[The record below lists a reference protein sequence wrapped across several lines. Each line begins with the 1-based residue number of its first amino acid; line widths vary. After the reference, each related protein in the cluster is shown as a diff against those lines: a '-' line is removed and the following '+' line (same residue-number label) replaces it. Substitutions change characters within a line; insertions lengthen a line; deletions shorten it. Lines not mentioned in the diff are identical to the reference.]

1 MKTNRH
7 DDANGAQGLTV
18 IDNTDRSPPAS
29 DAAEQHV
36 LACCLLDAGA
46 TLARCQREKIVAKSF
61 WNPVHATVFQTL
73 VDLQTAGQ
81 PIVLEVLVEELQRRK
96 TLEAIGGM
104 PTLLRVTGGIPTT
117 LHAGYFIEQLVE
129 KWMLRKFITAGTE
142 VIEEAYAFTGGIEEF
157 TGRHALRL
165 QRLADFVQRRL
176 RAGQK
181 EEAREAQA
189 AADKILAGH
198 VDKSRQLVLG
208 LAHSDS
214 VMLPFD
220 VNNED
225 WFNVI
230 AGPPSGGKSS
240 LMRQIVGVNCRSE
253 KRFAVFLLETGKRRW
268 LWALAASLAQ
278 VDLRT
283 MLEEPGRALKEKIEL
298 WKKWNAEVAGWMEER
313 LWVFDDIYFFEDIER
328 TVRELDRA
336 ERDRDLAA
344 GVPPDKARGLDG
356 IVVDY
361 LQLMAIREKIR
372 QREEQVAYMSK
383 GMKRLLKSLN
393 ISGFIGAQ
401 LNRKP
406 RDEERR
412 PRLSDLRESG
422 AIEQDADRVLLL
434 HTPAEDRSGASQ
446 AGRDIVEVELI
457 QAKSRNGP
465 ANIATNLVFFRRQT
479 RFIDST
485 QKGDVRPGA
494 LKPAGGYKREGESS

>member
-1 MKTNRH
+1 MKTRHH
-7 DDANGAQGLTV
+7 DDARGSQGLTV
-18 IDNTDRSPPAS
+18 IDNTDRSPPES
-29 DAAEQHV
+29 DAAEKHV
-36 LACCLLDAGA
+36 LACCLMDGGA
-46 TLARCQREKIVAKSF
+46 TLARCQREKIVPKSF
-61 WNPVHATVFQTL
+61 YNPGHELIFQTL
-73 VDLQTAGQ
+73 LDLQAAGQ
-81 PIVLEVLVEELQRRK
+81 PIVFEVLVEELQRRK
-96 TLEAIGGM
+96 QLEAIGGM
-104 PTLLRVTGGIPTT
+104 ATLLLITRDIPTT

-181 EEAREAQA
+181 EEAKEAQA
-189 AADKILAGH
+189 AAEKILAGQI
-198 VDKSRQLVLG
+198 DKSRQLVFG
-208 LAHSDS
+208 LSHSDQ

-240 LMRQIVGVNCRSE
+240 LMRQIVGVNCRRE
-253 KRFAVFLLETGKRRW
+253 KRFAVFLLETSKRRW
-268 LWALAASLAQ
+268 IWALSASIAQ
-278 VDLRT
+278 VDLRQ
-283 MLEEPGRALKEKIEL
+283 MLEEPARALPGKIEL
-298 WKKWNAEVAGWMEER
+298 WRKWNAEIAGWMEER

-344 GVPPDKARGLDG
+344 GIPPEKARGLDG

-393 ISGFIGAQ
+393 LSGFIGAQ

-422 AIEQDADRVLLL
+422 AIEQDADRVELL
-434 HTPAEDRSGASQ
+434 HTPTDDRSGAPQ
-446 AGRDIVEVELI
+446 GGRDIVEVELI

-465 ANIATNLVFFRRQT
+465 ANIATNLVFFKRQT
-479 RFIDST
+479 RFMDST

-494 LKPAGGYKREGESS
+494 PKPAAGYKREGEAS